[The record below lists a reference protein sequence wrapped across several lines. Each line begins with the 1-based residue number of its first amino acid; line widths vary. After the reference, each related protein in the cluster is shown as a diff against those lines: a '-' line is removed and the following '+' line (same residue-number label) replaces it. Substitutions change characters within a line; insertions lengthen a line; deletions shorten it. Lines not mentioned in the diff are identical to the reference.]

1 MMRWIALVILGWCL
15 LMGPPAMA
23 QARCDACGK
32 KIESLDQPIKLAG
45 TWLFTRDDLPTNA
58 QPGIDTSAWKVIKAP
73 GPWKKAYDD
82 KQVYQVGWYR
92 GSFEFSQA
100 LVGQEV
106 VVLLNT
112 YMAHMQLF
120 VNGKEVYRR
129 PDLAN
134 VSRFYSIQAAPV
146 RFVIPDGKVD
156 IAIRVDTPLM
166 TGVYQLPFEMHRY
179 DANDNTLVGWAVWG
193 GEMRVTVGWIA
204 LFFGL
209 FFLLVYVKV
218 KYSMYLVASVSTML
232 GWIFLSFPADY
243 LVAVFPT
250 KTLTYL
256 HYVGLYGVM
265 LFFIFAQYFY
275 KFFPRLNVAFAIV
288 SAIPVLGIAAM
299 TIHENL
305 VVFQT
310 LRSVFFLMLL
320 AMSVAC
326 IYFYA
331 RGVAAR
337 QQGAGIMLVGMILF
351 SVASFND
358 ALLGMGVIQSVSLGA
373 TGLSLYLGAMLF
385 VASRRFSDTFVENKR
400 LVRDLTSINE
410 NLEGLVSDRTAA
422 LREKTNDIQSML
434 QNMPQGV
441 LTIVAGSKIH
451 PEYSAYLE
459 TIFGTKNIAGRDA
472 MEFLFST
479 SNLGSDARSQVET
492 AMSSVIGEDSMNYE
506 FNSHLLVAECDMVA
520 ADGSNK
526 SLEFS
531 WSPIADESDNV
542 EKLMLC
548 VRDVTEY
555 KRLAAE
561 AAGQKRELDLIG
573 EILRVSQE
581 KFQAFID
588 SSNAFIVENRQVI
601 EAQTGRNAD
610 AVNLLFRNMHT
621 IKGNAR
627 TYGLLNMTNAVHEAE
642 VAYDALRKD
651 EDAVWDAPALLAQL
665 DTVDA
670 LVNEYAKINDVTLGR
685 KGPGRRGSVEKFLMV
700 DKDQLGKALQQLDG
714 LDRNDVAALA
724 AALTGVQ
731 QTLRRMGTESLS
743 EALSGVMDSMPSLA
757 RELGKEAPNVV
768 IEDQGLLVK
777 SQLSGLLR
785 NLFTHLMRNAV
796 DHGLETAAE
805 RQAKG
810 KAAQGRIDLRAVM
823 TNGEF
828 VMTLSDDGR
837 GLALAKIRER
847 AVERRFIDADAT
859 LTDEQVA
866 DLIFLPGFST
876 AEVVTEVSGRGVG
889 MDAVRDFLARE
900 SGRIELRFRS
910 KADEGQAF
918 RAAEFVIHLPGA
930 AAVAA

>member
-1 MMRWIALVILGWCL
+1 MPV
-15 LMGPPAMA
+15 
-23 QARCDACGK
+23 GK
-32 KIESLDQPIKLAG
+32 RIESLDQPVKLAG
-45 TWLFTRDDLPTNA
+45 TWLFTRDDAPANA
-58 QPGIDTSAWKVIKAP
+58 LPGIDTSAWKVIKAP

-92 GSFEFSQA
+92 GSFEFNQA
-100 LVGQEV
+100 LVGQEAV
-106 VVLLNT
+106 MLVNT
-112 YMAHMQLF
+112 YMAHMQVY
-120 VNGKEVYRR
+120 VNGKEIYRR
-129 PDLAN
+129 PNHAN
-134 VSRFYSIQAAPV
+134 VERYYSIQAAPV

-179 DANDNTLVGWAVWG
+179 DSSEKTLVGWAVWG

-209 FFLLVYVKV
+209 FFMLVYVKV
-218 KYSMYLVASVSTML
+218 KYSMYLVASISTML

-337 QQGAGIMLVGMILF
+337 QQGAGIMLVGMLLF

-459 TIFGTKNIAGRDA
+459 TIFDTKNIAGRDA
-472 MEFLFST
+472 MDFLFGS

-506 FNSHLLVAECDMVA
+506 FNSHLLVSECELSTDS
-520 ADGSNK
+520 GKK

-531 WSPIADESDNV
+531 WSPIADEADNV

-581 KFQAFID
+581 KFQSFIE
-588 SSNAFIVENRQVI
+588 SSMAFIVENRQVI
-601 EAQTGRNAD
+601 EAQTGRNSD

-651 EDAVWDAPALLAQL
+651 EAALWDAATLLSQL
-665 DTVDA
+665 SEVEA
-670 LVNEYAKINDVTLGR
+670 LVEEYAKINDVTLGR
-685 KGPGRRGSVEKFLMV
+685 KGPGRRGNVEKFLMV
-700 DKDQLGKALQQLDG
+700 DKDQLSKALRHLGWAGQQRRGRGHRRHRRRAADAAPHGHRAAARG
-714 LDRNDVAALA
+714 LVGRCRLAAL
-724 AALTGVQ
+724 
-731 QTLRRMGTESLS
+731 
-743 EALSGVMDSMPSLA
+743 
-757 RELGKEAPNVV
+757 LGPRAG
-768 IEDQGLLVK
+768 QG
-777 SQLSGLLR
+777 
-785 NLFTHLMRNAV
+785 
-796 DHGLETAAE
+796 AAE
-805 RQAKG
+805 CRDRRPRPDGQEPTVWLV
-810 KAAQGRIDLRAVM
+810 AQPVHAPDAQRGRPRAR
-823 TNGEF
+823 
-828 VMTLSDDGR
+828 S
-837 GLALAKIRER
+837 RER
-847 AVERRFIDADAT
+847 A
-859 LTDEQVA
+859 
-866 DLIFLPGFST
+866 PGGGQGST
-876 AEVVTEVSGRGVG
+876 RG
-889 MDAVRDFLARE
+889 A
-900 SGRIELRFRS
+900 ST
-910 KADEGQAF
+910 
-918 RAAEFVIHLPGA
+918 
-930 AAVAA
+930 

>member
-1 MMRWIALVILGWCL
+1 MMRWLTLLVAAWFLVWGS
-15 LMGPPAMA
+15 GA
-23 QARCDACGK
+23 QAQSRCDACGK
-32 KIESLDQPIKLAG
+32 RIDSLDQPVKLAG
-45 TWLFTRDDLPTNA
+45 TWLFTRDDAPSNA

-92 GSFEFSQA
+92 GSFEFNQA

-106 VVLLNT
+106 ALLLNT
-112 YMAHMQLF
+112 YMAHMQVF

-129 PDLAN
+129 PNNAN
-134 VSRFYSIQAAPV
+134 VDRYYSIQAAPV

-156 IAIRVDTPLM
+156 IAIRVNTPLM
-166 TGVYQLPFEMHRY
+166 TGVYQLPFELHRY
-179 DANDNTLVGWAVWG
+179 DPHDNTLVGWAVWG

-209 FFLLVYVKV
+209 FFMLVYVKV
-218 KYSMYLVASVSTML
+218 KYSMYLVASLSTML

-243 LVAVFPT
+243 FMAVFPT

-265 LFFIFAQYFY
+265 LFFVFAQYFY

-299 TIHENL
+299 AIHENL
-305 VVFQT
+305 AVFQA

-337 QQGAGIMLVGMILF
+337 QQGAGIMLVGMMLF

-459 TIFGTKNIAGRDA
+459 TIFDTKNIAGRDA
-472 MEFLFST
+472 MDFLFGG

-506 FNSHLLVAECDMVA
+506 FNSHLLVSECELFT
-520 ADGSNK
+520 GSGAKK

-531 WSPIADESDNV
+531 WSPIADEAGNV

-581 KFQAFID
+581 KFQSFVE
-588 SSNAFIVENRQVI
+588 SSRAFIVENRQVI

-642 VAYDALRKD
+642 VAYDVLRKD
-651 EDAVWDAPALLAQL
+651 EDAVWDAASLLAQL
-665 DTVDA
+665 NAVEA
-670 LVNEYAKINDVTLGR
+670 LVEEYAKINDQTLGR
-685 KGPGRRGSVEKFLMV
+685 KGPGRRGNVEKFLMV
-700 DKDQLGKALQQLDG
+700 DKDHLGKALRQLDG
-714 LDRNDVAALA
+714 LDRNDVAAMVA
-724 AALTGVQ
+724 AITGVQ
-731 QTLRRMGTESLS
+731 QTLRRMGTEPLP
-743 EALSGVMDSMPSLA
+743 EALSGVVESLPSLA
-757 RELGKEAPNVV
+757 RELGKEPPKVV
-768 IEDQGLLVK
+768 IDDQGLLVK

-785 NLFTHLMRNAV
+785 NLFTHLLRNAV
-796 DHGLETAAE
+796 DHGLEAPAE
-805 RQAKG
+805 RQAAG
-810 KAAQGRIDLRAVM
+810 KPAQGRIDVRAAVE
-823 TNGEF
+823 NDDF
-828 VMTLSDDGR
+828 VITLSDDGR

-847 AVERRFIDADAT
+847 ALERRFIDEGAQ
-859 LTDEQVA
+859 LSDEQVA

-910 KADEGQAF
+910 SADAGQAY
-918 RAAEFVIHLPGA
+918 RAAEFVIRLPGA
-930 AAVAA
+930 AAVVG